1 MVRTMVLGLL
11 KTYGTMSGY
20 EIQQQ
25 MESAETDT
33 WAYVQPPSIYHALK
47 KLHSEGYISLESVE
61 QTGYR
66 TKALYAITPEGE
78 KAYKEMLEKAFKKNS
93 VVFPATLY
101 TALTFWNELS
111 PEIVLEAVNKQ
122 IASIHD
128 TIKLMKSGKERK
140 AEMIGIEENVEL
152 IYQNIFAQCEL
163 QLDYLHSVKTFFEK
177 RV

>member
-11 KTYGTMSGY
+11 KTHGIMSGY

-47 KLHSEGYISLESVE
+47 KLNAEGYVSLEAVE

-78 KAYKEMLEKAFKKNS
+78 KAYKEMLEKAFEKNS

-101 TALTFWNELS
+101 TALTFWNELP
-111 PEIVLEAVNKQ
+111 PETVLKAVNKQ
-122 IASIHD
+122 ITSIHD

-140 AEMIGIEENVEL
+140 AEMVGIEENVDL
-152 IYQNIFAQCEL
+152 IYQNIFAQCDL
-163 QLDYLHSVKTFFEK
+163 QLDYLLSVKTFFEK